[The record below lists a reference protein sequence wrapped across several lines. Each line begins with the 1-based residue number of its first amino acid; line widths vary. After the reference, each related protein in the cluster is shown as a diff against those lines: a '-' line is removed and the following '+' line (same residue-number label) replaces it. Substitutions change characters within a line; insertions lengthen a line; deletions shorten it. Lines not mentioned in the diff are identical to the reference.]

1 MNLGRF
7 LPAYPQRLTSLTQQA
22 SGGKVYEVA
31 EILARSLEQEPNEQG
46 RPEYFYIVR
55 WDGYGPRDD
64 TWEPRSNVM
73 VGSSRLV
80 QEFDAKRECS
90 PSPCQYC
97 NPYTRHSCCR
107 DIGFP

>member
-1 MNLGRF
+1 M
-7 LPAYPQRLTSLTQQA
+7 
-22 SGGKVYEVA
+22 A

-55 WDGYGPRDD
+55 WDGYGPEDD

-80 QEFDAKRECS
+80 QEFDAKRECLSYRS
-90 PSPCQYC
+90 PTLWPRYMLLVLSGCR
-97 NPYTRHSCCR
+97 TRGHGEASYFGATANVSTPR
-107 DIGFP
+107 